1 VAFEKKDNSGAIFKN
16 TKPKSDKS
24 PPLTGNAMIGGIDYW
39 VSAWSK
45 TDKNGEKWISFA
57 VTPKNPTAA
66 QSQTS
71 KVDLDLDEDSIPF

>member
-24 PPLTGNAMIGGIDYW
+24 PPLTGNAMIGGVDYW

-57 VTPKNPTAA
+57 VTPKNPTNA
-66 QSQTS
+66 QRQTETV
-71 KVDLDLDEDSIPF
+71 VDLDSDSIPF